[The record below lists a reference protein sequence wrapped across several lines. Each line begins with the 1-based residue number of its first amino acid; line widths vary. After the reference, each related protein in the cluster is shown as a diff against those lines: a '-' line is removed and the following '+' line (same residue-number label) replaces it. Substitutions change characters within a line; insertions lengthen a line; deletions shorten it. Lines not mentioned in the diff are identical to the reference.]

1 MAEPLPAGV
10 VDRVEYDVER
20 GKIREFTRATFTTD
34 PVHTDRNAARTA
46 GFDEAPATLTH
57 TVIAGHQR
65 DQRAFVDSLGLALER
80 VVVGSVTWTYLRPL
94 TAGDH
99 VVGTRR
105 VVDDVQREGKRGGT
119 MRIVTLETEYVD
131 ADGAPVVRLEEVLIE
146 RGEQR

>member
-1 MAEPLPAGV
+1 MSDPLPAGV

-34 PVHTDRNAARTA
+34 PVHTDPAVARDA
-46 GFDEAPATLTH
+46 GFPDVPATLTH
-57 TVIAGHQR
+57 TVVAGHQR
-65 DQRAFVDSLGLALER
+65 DQRAFVDSLGLALAR

-105 VVDDVQREGKRGGT
+105 VVADEQREGKRGGT
-119 MRIVTLETEYVD
+119 MRVVTLETEYVD
-131 ADGAPVVRLEEVLIE
+131 TEGEPVVRLEEVLIE